1 LKLIDFLAQTTKFNP
16 DDDEVESLFSLTDEI
31 TPDTIAAVADE
42 SSDDEIYELYQAQ
55 PTLTPSHP
63 IPLAPV
69 SIFTSTYAKP
79 IKAIALFDTGAHRTI
94 FNPKVLPPHCWVTHR
109 EYFRAA
115 DNQVFCTQYK
125 TKRPITI
132 QILPQCS
139 VKTYVLGSPLPGK
152 DLVIGFDVYFKSK
165 FKILPRGI
173 QYKTHFLPYTL
184 TPSLY
189 EIQSSSTDHIALI
202 KAQIIQHSCS
212 NSHQEFL
219 AKCSHPL
226 WQNPQFFI
234 KLPFKLNE
242 DINPTKASH
251 SGMNPE
257 HKLLAQ
263 EECAHLQAQGLIE
276 PTNSPWSC
284 EAFYVNKRSEQKR
297 GKLWL
302 VINYQPLNHF
312 LQDDKFPLPNTMTL
326 FSCLHN
332 AKVFSKF
339 DLKAGFWQLDI
350 HPEDRYKTGFCI
362 PDHHYQWRVM
372 SFGLKVAPSLFQKA
386 MIKVF
391 EPMLPSA
398 LVYIDD
404 VLLFSKDEESHATLL
419 QQFAELVHQHGIM
432 LLCYNNLPSLST
444 NMASCFLKARCSS
457 VKRKLNFLAWFLRM
471 VLIHLAPISLKNF
484 KSFQM
489 APSRE
494 SKSNNFWALSNIS
507 EILFLELHR

>member
-1 LKLIDFLAQTTKFNP
+1 MFILNPSSESFLVVFSINPIFSHIQLSLHSMKSNPLSQKTLPSSKPKLSNTHVQT
-16 DDDEVESLFSLTDEI
+16 
-31 TPDTIAAVADE
+31 
-42 SSDDEIYELYQAQ
+42 
-55 PTLTPSHP
+55 
-63 IPLAPV
+63 
-69 SIFTSTYAKP
+69 
-79 IKAIALFDTGAHRTI
+79 
-94 FNPKVLPPHCWVTHR
+94 
-109 EYFRAA
+109 
-115 DNQVFCTQYK
+115 
-125 TKRPITI
+125 
-132 QILPQCS
+132 
-139 VKTYVLGSPLPGK
+139 
-152 DLVIGFDVYFKSK
+152 
-165 FKILPRGI
+165 
-173 QYKTHFLPYTL
+173 
-184 TPSLY
+184 
-189 EIQSSSTDHIALI
+189 LI
-202 KAQIIQHSCS
+202 K
-212 NSHQEFL
+212 NFL
-219 AKCSHPL
+219 LNVLIHYGKIHI
-226 WQNPQFFI
+226 FFI

-284 EAFYVNKRSEQKR
+284 EAFYVNKRSEQKH

-350 HPEDRYKTGFCI
+350 HPEDRYKTGICI

-372 SFGLKVAPSLFQKA
+372 SFGLKVAPSLFQKV

-404 VLLFSKDEESHATLL
+404 VLLFSKDEESHAALL

-457 VKRKLNFLAWFLRM
+457 VKRKLSFLAWFLRM